1 MATTV
6 TLRNLY
12 SEVET
17 DDTRVLGSL
26 YNRLACEDPNKNFAP
41 AYKSGMWD
49 GYHRFWNAKT
59 KVFPTGLLN
68 IAFKAIKQ
76 YDEDIDIID
85 ERDYEDSNVVISP
98 SIELAHKELGSIT
111 LRPYQQEAVELAIK
125 KSRGVINIATNG
137 GKCITK
143 DSYVLTSDGYKTV
156 ETIFEENGTPCEE
169 KDEVVTA
176 EVSLV
181 NRYGNLENTSHLT
194 FNGVKRVTKV
204 SLSSGVEM
212 TNTHNHPVLVASGTG
227 EFVWKITEQ
236 LELGDLVVT
245 RIGDEIY
252 GTNPTV
258 STEEGYALGALV
270 ADGYMGDDY
279 KVSFT
284 NNEWEILEVM
294 EDYFKSINPPRI
306 YWEDNIRSS
315 ADSTTLCMSGKE
327 VIQSWKQRTDMSK
340 GIAKDKYVPTTILS
354 APKQVQVAF
363 LSGYFECECSIE
375 SARPRVEVTSA
386 SKRLLTEV
394 QLMLKNMGI
403 LSTLKE
409 KPNKKYPGVYYG
421 RLAISA
427 SSTELFLETVNFKS
441 ENRQFQSSQSL
452 DKIKSTKARPE
463 KDNVPNGKELLTSYK
478 DSYVSPPA
486 GMKKKMQVPAT
497 ISRTK
502 VRELLQSF
510 PDGEPEIK
518 GLLEKLV
525 DEYIY
530 FDEVVSLEDAG
541 EQPTF
546 DVCMPETHSFI
557 ASSVVNHN
565 TEVACGVIQQL
576 LPTLP
581 EGQQIVFLTGSKE
594 IFTQSHKRISER
606 LGMEV
611 GKIGD
616 GKWDIKPVTVAMIP
630 SLSRYLKVKPTKK
643 ADPKKYKET
652 RDKVMGFLHSCH
664 GFIADEVH
672 HASSDSWYKLLM
684 AMEQAHYR
692 IGLTGTVAQD
702 TTLSYMRLVG
712 STGRILIKISND
724 FLINEGHSAKPVI
737 HLHTH
742 PAKQFNSPYDFARK
756 EGIINCIERNK
767 SIVKLALDK
776 AKNGQ
781 QSLIIVSE
789 TEHGSTLEDVM
800 QVLAYKYD
808 LTVDEIAF
816 IHGDSPKSLRNTC
829 LDKFA
834 EGNIRILIA
843 TSIMDEGVDISGINC
858 VFLAAGGKST
868 RQVLQRIG
876 RGLRKKADGSGVE
889 VHDFIDSHNEYLMNH
904 TEVRIAVYRREKFD
918 IVKH

>member
-1 MATTV
+1 MINLATTV

-85 ERDYEDSNVVISP
+85 ERDYEDSNVKISP
-98 SIELAHKELGSIT
+98 SIDLLHEELGTIT

-137 GKCITK
+137 GK
-143 DSYVLTSDGYKTV
+143 
-156 ETIFEENGTPCEE
+156 
-169 KDEVVTA
+169 
-176 EVSLV
+176 
-181 NRYGNLENTSHLT
+181 
-194 FNGVKRVTKV
+194 
-204 SLSSGVEM
+204 
-212 TNTHNHPVLVASGTG
+212 
-227 EFVWKITEQ
+227 
-236 LELGDLVVT
+236 
-245 RIGDEIY
+245 
-252 GTNPTV
+252 
-258 STEEGYALGALV
+258 
-270 ADGYMGDDY
+270 
-279 KVSFT
+279 
-284 NNEWEILEVM
+284 
-294 EDYFKSINPPRI
+294 
-306 YWEDNIRSS
+306 
-315 ADSTTLCMSGKE
+315 
-327 VIQSWKQRTDMSK
+327 
-340 GIAKDKYVPTTILS
+340 
-354 APKQVQVAF
+354 
-363 LSGYFECECSIE
+363 
-375 SARPRVEVTSA
+375 
-386 SKRLLTEV
+386 
-394 QLMLKNMGI
+394 
-403 LSTLKE
+403 
-409 KPNKKYPGVYYG
+409 
-421 RLAISA
+421 
-427 SSTELFLETVNFKS
+427 
-441 ENRQFQSSQSL
+441 
-452 DKIKSTKARPE
+452 
-463 KDNVPNGKELLTSYK
+463 
-478 DSYVSPPA
+478 
-486 GMKKKMQVPAT
+486 
-497 ISRTK
+497 
-502 VRELLQSF
+502 
-510 PDGEPEIK
+510 
-518 GLLEKLV
+518 
-525 DEYIY
+525 
-530 FDEVVSLEDAG
+530 
-541 EQPTF
+541 
-546 DVCMPETHSFI
+546 
-557 ASSVVNHN
+557 
-565 TEVACGVIQQL
+565 TEVACGIIQQL

-581 EGQQIVFLTGSKE
+581 KGQSIVFLTGSKE
-594 IFTQSHKRISER
+594 IFKQSHKRISER

-611 GKIGD
+611 GKVGD

-724 FLINEGHSAKPVI
+724 FLIKEGHSAKPVI
-737 HLHTH
+737 HLHSH
-742 PAKQFNSPYDFARK
+742 PAKQFYSPYDFARK
-756 EGIINCIERNK
+756 EGIIDCIERNK
-767 SIVKLALDK
+767 KIVRLALDK
-776 AKNGQ
+776 TKDNQ

-789 TEHGSTLEDVM
+789 TAHGNILEEVM
-800 QVLAYKYD
+800 QILSPKYD
-808 LTVDEIAF
+808 LYKDEVAF
-816 IHGDSPKSLRNTC
+816 IHGDSPKSLRNNC

-834 EGNIRILIA
+834 EGHIRILIA

-876 RGLRKKADGSGVE
+876 RGLRKKSDGSGVE
-889 VHDFIDSHNEYLMNH
+889 VHDFIDDHNEYLMNH
-904 TEVRIAVYRREKFD
+904 TEARIEVYKREKFD